1 MATRTTLQRL
11 RPTSSTAA
19 AALVVEPLIEPVVEP
34 VDEPVIQPVIQP
46 VTASVAPVQPAR
58 CERPLQPAHVAN
70 ARVLGSHG
78 CSCTRSPRAIAHWLL
93 SHQQPAVEPT
103 DLALDRE
110 EAALWSNTLTGRLK
124 IEHTAV
130 DGTCALHLGYADG
143 RSITIAMGE
152 LQLAA
157 IAAA

>member
-1 MATRTTLQRL
+1 MATRTTVQRL
-11 RPTSSTAA
+11 RPTTSTASA
-19 AALVVEPLIEPVVEP
+19 APVVEP
-34 VDEPVIQPVIQP
+34 HMEPALEP
-46 VTASVAPVQPAR
+46 AQPAR
-58 CERPLQPAHVAN
+58 GERPLQPAHVAN

-93 SHQQPAVEPT
+93 AHQQPAVEPT